1 MPGVLAALTG
11 SAAGSGGDGGQGLR
25 DERKKGR
32 IEGGTKEE
40 SKQIAEQIPDKQKKL
55 FALMLKQIL
64 RLSQQCRDMSG
75 VIFDTLIVP
84 MTVAFIT
91 MMSEQTVAYAA
102 ETKSKGKEH
111 TLGPP
116 HIYAMGGLI
125 KGLMTHGDSLGAQ
138 NHTDL
143 ATAWKEHDGYSVEQ
157 KCELILFCRQDKVF
171 QKERRRITFA
181 TRDAKFRSILLACLS
196 QVPQTTRKYGRA
208 PASFMEREI
217 QTFLEALLK

>member
-1 MPGVLAALTG
+1 
-11 SAAGSGGDGGQGLR
+11 GLR

-32 IEGGTKEE
+32 VEGGTKEE
-40 SKQIAEQIPDKQKKL
+40 SKQIAEQIPDEQKKL

-64 RLSQQCRDMSG
+64 RLSQQRRDMSG
-75 VIFDTLIVP
+75 
-84 MTVAFIT
+84 
-91 MMSEQTVAYAA
+91 
-102 ETKSKGKEH
+102 GKEH

-125 KGLMTHGDSLGAQ
+125 KGLLTYGDSLGAQ

-143 ATAWKEHDGYSVEQ
+143 ATAWKEYDGYSVEQ

-217 QTFLEALLK
+217 QTFLE